1 MTEQDAA
8 RAALDH
14 LIAEPQPCTM
24 EKAREAMEALVAWR
38 DALAARRRAG
48 EAVEADLIRANAAIA
63 FTWSAAIPVTGF
75 KPGRL
80 EKARA
85 MLNGD

>member
-1 MTEQDAA
+1 MMQKDAA
-8 RAALDH
+8 RSALDY

-24 EKAREAMEALVAWR
+24 DKAREAMEALVAWR
-38 DALAARRRAG
+38 DGLAMRRRAG
-48 EAVEADLIRANAAIA
+48 EAVDAELLRANAAIA

-85 MLNGD
+85 MLDEV